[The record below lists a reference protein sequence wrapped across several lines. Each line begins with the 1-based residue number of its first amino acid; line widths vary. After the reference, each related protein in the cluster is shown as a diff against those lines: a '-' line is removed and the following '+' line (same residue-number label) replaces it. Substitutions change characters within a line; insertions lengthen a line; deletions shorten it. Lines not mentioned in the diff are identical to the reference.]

1 MFESHSG
8 LCDSPLPCH
17 RVLVLHFRQVLMVA
31 LGAPTPSAALWR
43 TRVALLCPAAV
54 ILRPPST
61 LPLVFA
67 TEGREAVAVMQPT
80 AGNSLRLGESRAQ
93 CERSARGAR
102 HSI

>member
-8 LCDSPLPCH
+8 CHSPLPCH
-17 RVLVLHFRQVLMVA
+17 RDLACIFAEMLMVDR
-31 LGAPTPSAALWR
+31 LGRLRRAPLLR

-67 TEGREAVAVMQPT
+67 KEGREAVAVMQPLPT
-80 AGNSLRLGESRAQ
+80 RCG
-93 CERSARGAR
+93 
-102 HSI
+102 